1 MWWWGGETTGGE
13 RGCGLCQGIERLRVE
28 EGRERRRSEE
38 GVMGRDPGGRQ
49 QHLHTHRA
57 TVCVCEGRGVC
68 ERWGEGE
75 GFPLHCCVT
84 GNLIA
89 SSEGG
94 SRGERKERRNA
105 KSSEPELLLVGS
117 VGGGGLLDPAA
128 GW

>member
-1 MWWWGGETTGGE
+1 M
-13 RGCGLCQGIERLRVE
+13 
-28 EGRERRRSEE
+28 
-38 GVMGRDPGGRQ
+38 
-49 QHLHTHRA
+49 
-57 TVCVCEGRGVC
+57 C

-105 KSSEPELLLVGS
+105 KSSEPELLLAGS
-117 VGGGGLLDPAA
+117 LGGGGAA
-128 GW
+128 GPCCGVVMVGRGHKVRKSTQAVQQERNRLDALLLHPD